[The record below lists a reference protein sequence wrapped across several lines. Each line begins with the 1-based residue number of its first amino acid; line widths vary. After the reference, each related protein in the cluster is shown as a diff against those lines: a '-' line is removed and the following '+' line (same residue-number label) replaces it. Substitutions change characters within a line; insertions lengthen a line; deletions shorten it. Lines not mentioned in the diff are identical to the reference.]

1 MNFRTLL
8 LIFCLAG
15 VVSFHSCKQ
24 EADDNSIEALQEK
37 FREVTTSN
45 DGGAPVNQEEIK
57 KVMLQ
62 LAQAYEREAEAQQE
76 PNQAADHW
84 YKAAELYE
92 TNMMDI
98 GKALQIFDRII
109 QNYPDHNRA
118 ADALFKKG
126 YIYHNTLRD
135 LDKARVAYLDFLE
148 KYPDHD
154 LVNSA
159 KFEIDNL
166 GVPAKE
172 LLERIQQTDSTEA
185 SNAPS

>member
-1 MNFRTLL
+1 MDLRTFL
-8 LIFCLAG
+8 LIFCLSG
-15 VVSFHSCKQ
+15 IVLLDSCKQ
-24 EADDNSIEALQEK
+24 QADDNSIEALQEK
-37 FREVTTSN
+37 FREVTSSTSAN
-45 DGGAPVNQEEIK
+45 GPVNQEEIK
-57 KVMLQ
+57 GVMLQ
-62 LAQAYEREAEAQQE
+62 LAQAYEREAEG
-76 PNQAADHW
+76 QADADLAAKNW

-98 GKALQIFDRII
+98 GKALQIFDKII
-109 QNYPDHNRA
+109 QTYPAHDRA

-135 LDKARVAYLDFLE
+135 LDKAKVAYLDFLE
-148 KYPDHD
+148 KYPEHD

-159 KFEIDNL
+159 RFEIENL

-185 SNAPS
+185 SNGPS